1 MTRMSDAVSASTLD
15 ANKALVR
22 RLLADYG
29 AEDLA
34 GLDAYVAPDYIHHFT
49 GGPRDAD
56 LPGFKRMMAPFA
68 TAFPD
73 AHLEVHTL
81 VAEGHFVAARMTF
94 VGTHRGALH
103 DLPATGHVVCVP
115 IFAVYRVAD
124 GRIAEAWQLTD
135 NQSMSRQLAPVP
147 APA

>member
-1 MTRMSDAVSASTLD
+1 MTGLSDAGSVSALD

-22 RLLADYG
+22 RLLASYG
-29 AEDLA
+29 ADDLA
-34 GLDAYVAPDYIHHFT
+34 GLDAFVAPAYIHHFT
-49 GGPRDAD
+49 GGPSDAD
-56 LPGFKRMMAPFA
+56 LAGYKRIMAPFA

-81 VAEGHFVAARMTF
+81 VAEGDFVAARLTF

-124 GRIAEAWQLTD
+124 GRVAEAWQLTD
-135 NQSMSRQLAPVP
+135 NQSMRRQLAPVA